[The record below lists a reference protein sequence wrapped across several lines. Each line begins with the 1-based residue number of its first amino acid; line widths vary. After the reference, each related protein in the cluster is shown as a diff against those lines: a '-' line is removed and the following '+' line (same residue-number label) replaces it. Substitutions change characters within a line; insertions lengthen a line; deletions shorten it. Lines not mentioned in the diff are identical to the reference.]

1 MRLLIATFFLLCTGA
16 LFAQPWYY
24 DFGTATGSKTV
35 QGGDYDFL
43 PAAPAGTDMVYVGE
57 GSGGFDLKNSLPSFG
72 SDSYLRIQA
81 SSSASVNKFSVH
93 SIPGATNLFTMRI
106 LLRLGD
112 NAGGA
117 TSTSGVVQ
125 LIIGNGTSFSDNS
138 QMAVLHSFTAL
149 NWEFAASKLRTS
161 FLIGGTWSEDLGEP
175 MQRGADYIIDIY
187 CNNNEDGSANYE
199 YNSSNYTLAFGKYD
213 VWVNGVLLYSAKDKG
228 SLVAGTPINSF
239 MLIAHHST
247 TNTAHAFV
255 DNISYTNALA
265 AAPLPVEL
273 TSFTASSVNG
283 TVNLNWA
290 TATEVSNYGFEVE
303 RSADESVWN
312 KIGFVAGNGNSNS
325 VKSYSYSD
333 NTASSGT
340 VYYRLKQLDTDGKY
354 EYSKV
359 VSVNNTTP
367 DAFTVD
373 QNFPNPFNPST
384 TIRFSLANSSNV
396 KVDVYASNGELV
408 HTLANKT
415 YEAGNHAINFDASP
429 LSAGIYLYRITA
441 IDAAGKTFSAVKK
454 MQLIK

>member
-1 MRLLIATFFLLCTGA
+1 MLKNILTIVLVASGFVFSQSFIEKFDYSSGSLVTLSTPNWTSHSGTANQLQVISTA
-16 LFAQPWYY
+16 S
-24 DFGTATGSKTV
+24 DFG
-35 QGGDYDFL
+35 
-43 PAAPAGTDMVYVGE
+43 
-57 GSGGFDLKNSLPSFG
+57 NSLYYSAAYSTYHLSQG
-72 SDSYLRIQA
+72 NRIQLLG
-81 SSSASVNKFSVH
+81 SQSEDVGRNLSASVTTGTLYYSFLLKVTASPTANSYFVH
-93 SIPGATNLFTMRI
+93 AFEGTSGSTFGGCLWMVTPSSSGF
-106 LLRLGD
+106 RLGVSVRTT
-112 NAGGA
+112 APVSF
-117 TSTSGVVQ
+117 TSDLPLNVTHLIVVKYTFV
-125 LIIGNGTSFSDNS
+125 NGTLNDQVDLFVNPEVTGTEPLPTLSA
-138 QMAVLHSFTAL
+138 AVPVSTDLANIGRIAL
-149 NWEFAASKLRTS
+149 RQSTNM
-161 FLIGGTWSEDLGEP
+161 GTLE
-175 MQRGADYIIDIY
+175 ID
-187 CNNNEDGSANYE
+187 EMR
-199 YNSSNYTLAFGKYD
+199 
-213 VWVNGVLLYSAKDKG
+213 V
-228 SLVAGTPINSF
+228 GTTWN
-239 MLIAHHST
+239 
-247 TNTAHAFV
+247 
-255 DNISYTNALA
+255 

-303 RSADESVWN
+303 RSTDNSVWN

-325 VKSYSYSD
+325 VKTYSYSD
-333 NTASSGT
+333 NTASAGT

-408 HTLANKT
+408 HTLANQT
-415 YEAGNHAINFDASP
+415 YEAGNHAINFDASQ

-441 IDAAGKTFSAVKK
+441 IDATGKTFSAVKK